1 MFCYNCC
8 YFEIARFCKNH
19 VHGLFLL
26 RTLPIVQL
34 YFLKSNSPSEWIVR
48 IPVHQVL
55 RQSFSLVWS
64 SLSVTCLS
72 SAQNSVRNASPG
84 NVIKGSW
91 CERTGWLKVAQ
102 TENYAW
108 RNTFTPLRGP
118 QPISDAGLLGHSPQ
132 RSQIPHFVLLWPI
145 DFDTY
150 KGSILVSSKIYL
162 LKSSL
167 VLLFRPFNCSE

>member
-1 MFCYNCC
+1 MCCYHCC

-26 RTLPIVQL
+26 RTPPIVQL
-34 YFLKSNSPSEWIVR
+34 YFLKSNSPSKWIVR

-72 SAQNSVRNASPG
+72 LAQNSVRNASPG

-108 RNTFTPLRGP
+108 RNTFTPLKGTSAFFRCW
-118 QPISDAGLLGHSPQ
+118 SFGLY
-132 RSQIPHFVLLWPI
+132 
-145 DFDTY
+145 TT
-150 KGSILVSSKIYL
+150 K
-162 LKSSL
+162 KSNSTL
-167 VLLFRPFNCSE
+167 CPFMTDWFWHI